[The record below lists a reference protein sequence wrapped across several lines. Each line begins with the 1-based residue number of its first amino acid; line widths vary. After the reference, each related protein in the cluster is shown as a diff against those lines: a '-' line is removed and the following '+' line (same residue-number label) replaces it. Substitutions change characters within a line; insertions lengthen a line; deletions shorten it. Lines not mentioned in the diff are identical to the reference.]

1 MQFPRSSAVS
11 HVLPNGLTIIL
22 DARADH
28 PVISTQLWVQ
38 TGSVN
43 EDQFLGSGLSHFLE
57 HMVFKGT
64 KQYDGTRLASVVQA
78 AGGHWNA
85 YTSFDRTVYYID
97 GPSSGMEVFL
107 QILTE
112 LVFYPT
118 LPENEFSLEKDVI
131 RREIDIGL
139 DDPSNATM
147 RLLFETAY
155 RQDARRLPVI
165 GHRDL
170 FDQLTHADLVN
181 YHQRRYTPNRAFFVI
196 SGDFSESEVLA
207 KITELTSDL
216 ERNYEQEPI
225 LISDPQQLSI
235 RQSESTF
242 AVPTSRVTVAWKIP
256 SQGHPDAPVY
266 DVLATMLGRGE
277 SSYLYQEIREKQELA
292 LEIYLWTF
300 TGNHGEGL
308 FAVTAE
314 TEPEHRHHVIDAIRE
329 EVKKY
334 ASTNW
339 DSDLTRAKRQITV
352 SQFRTLTTASGRAS
366 DLGSNWHEARDL
378 HFTSS
383 YLESINCVTSE
394 DVSRCLESLRDQ
406 QMIITQLNPL
416 ECIPSKQE
424 RVDLQQIDL
433 HRTHTL
439 SNGLRIALFPDQ
451 RIPLVSMQAAL
462 LCGLPA
468 ETPTTAGINALLA
481 ATLTQGTSKR
491 TALEIS
497 TTLDALGAGLHAS
510 AGNNSMVVSG
520 SCLAPDLAVLLEI
533 FADIVMH
540 PSFPDDAI
548 AREKASQLA
557 SIQEAKMD
565 PLSTAFQAAR
575 RILFQGNG
583 YGISGMGTEE
593 SVGQLDRSSL
603 SAQHDAYFH
612 AANMSIAIAGCF
624 DPDEVILLLEKN
636 LGEMRQGEAY
646 IPAQSLTSANAEEVI
661 HLQKKQA
668 VLTIA
673 YPGLAATDSRRFA
686 AAMLHEYCSDMAG
699 PLFTRI
705 REELGLAYQVGATQ
719 FHGNDAGMFAFYL
732 STAPDQLE
740 LAKKEMLSEIDKIA
754 RKGIPDTVFEDVR
767 ATVLSALVLRQQ
779 SPGSIANVASV
790 DMLFGLPATHHR
802 DAHERI
808 RELKA
813 EDVRSLASELLH
825 EKSPVVVTVT
835 EDAGV

>member
-11 HVLPNGLTIIL
+11 HVLTNGLTLIL

-28 PVISTQLWVQ
+28 PVISTQLWVE

-97 GPSSGMEVFL
+97 GPSTGMEVFL
-107 QILTE
+107 QVLTE
-112 LVFYPT
+112 LVFHPT
-118 LPENEFSLEKDVI
+118 LPENEFALEKDVI
-131 RREIDIGL
+131 RREIDMGL

-170 FDQLTHADLVN
+170 FDQLTHSDLVN

-196 SGDFSESEVLA
+196 SGDFSESEVLE
-207 KITELTSDL
+207 KITELTANLS
-216 ERNYEQEPI
+216 RSYEQEPI
-225 LISDPQQLSI
+225 LLCDPQQVSL
-235 RQSESTF
+235 REAEATF

-256 SQGHPDAPVY
+256 SQGHPDTPVF
-266 DVLATMLGRGE
+266 DALATMLGRGQ

-314 TEPEHRHHVIDAIRE
+314 TEPEQRHTVIEAIRA

-334 ASTNW
+334 ASTAC
-339 DSDLTRAKRQITV
+339 DDDLTRAKRQLTV

-378 HFTSS
+378 NFTSS
-383 YLESINCVTSE
+383 YLESVQRVTS
-394 DVSRCLESLRDQ
+394 DDIHRCLQQLCDQ
-406 QMIITQLNPL
+406 QMTITQLNPI
-416 ECIPSKQE
+416 ECASSKKE
-424 RVDLQQIDL
+424 RIDHQQVDS

-439 SNGLRIALFPDQ
+439 ANGLRIALFPDQ
-451 RIPLVSMQAAL
+451 RLPLVSMQAAL
-462 LCGLPA
+462 LCGLPT
-468 ETPTTAGINALLA
+468 ETQATAGINALLA
-481 ATLTQGTSKR
+481 ATITQGTTNR

-497 TTLDALGAGLHAS
+497 STLDALGASLHAS
-510 AGNNSMVVSG
+510 TGNNSMSVSG
-520 SCLAPDLAVLLEI
+520 SCLAPDLAILLEI
-533 FADIVMH
+533 FADIVIQ

-557 SIQEAKMD
+557 SIQEDMMD
-565 PLSTAFQAAR
+565 PLSTAFHAAR

-583 YGISGMGTEE
+583 YGIPGIGTEE
-593 SVGQLDRSSL
+593 SVAQLNRSAL
-603 SAQHDAYFH
+603 CTQHESYFH
-612 AANMSIAIAGCF
+612 AANMSIALAGSF
-624 DPDEVILLLEKN
+624 DADQVILLLEKY
-636 LGEMRQGEAY
+636 LGSMKSGVAY
-646 IPAQSLTSANAEEVI
+646 SPAPSLINENSEEVI

-673 YPGLAATDSRRFA
+673 YPGLAANDPRRFA

-719 FHGNDAGMFAFYL
+719 FHGNDVGMFAFYL
-732 STAPDQLE
+732 STAPNQLE
-740 LAKKEMLSEIDKIA
+740 LAKNEMQLEIEKIA
-754 RKGIPDTVFEDVR
+754 HHGIPDAVFEDVR

-779 SPGSIANVASV
+779 SPGSIASAASV

-802 DAHERI
+802 EVHERI
-808 RELKA
+808 RELRA
-813 EDVRSLASELLH
+813 DDVRTLANAVLLG
-825 EKSPVVVTVT
+825 KSPVVVTVT
-835 EDAGV
+835 EDPGV